1 VWNLVADGRL
11 LEQVART
18 PGVVQAFV
26 HLLRVPDMSV
36 VRIALSFIAKLCSML
51 KDGALMVEKV
61 GGIEAVDE
69 LHYGDV
75 DATLSHEAAVLI
87 DRYFGED
94 YQGEQE
100 STVNSNCNTVMNSN
114 SNTGFAAAGVAQQ
127 QQQQQQQ
134 ALPHL
139 GRGRAVVMPAWM
151 NKAHATTA

>member
-18 PGVVQAFV
+18 PGVVQAFI

-51 KDGALMVEKV
+51 KDGALMVERA
-61 GGIEAVDE
+61 GGIEAIDE
-69 LHYGDV
+69 LHYGNV
-75 DATLSHEAAVLI
+75 DASLSHEAAAII

-94 YQGEQE
+94 YQGDQE
-100 STVNSNCNTVMNSN
+100 TSMNNNSTIN
-114 SNTGFAAAGVAQQ
+114 SNTGFVAHGVSAAA
-127 QQQQQQQ
+127 QQQQQQ

-151 NKAHATTA
+151 NRANAAA

>member
-26 HLLRVPDMSV
+26 HLLRVLDMSV

-51 KDGALMVEKV
+51 KDGALMVEKA
-61 GGIEAVDE
+61 GGIEAIDE
-69 LHYGDV
+69 LHYGNV
-75 DATLSHEAAVLI
+75 DASLSHEAAAII

-94 YQGEQE
+94 YQGDQE
-100 STVNSNCNTVMNSN
+100 TSMNSNSINMN
-114 SNTGFAAAGVAQQ
+114 SNTGFVAQGVSAA
-127 QQQQQQQ
+127 QQQQQQ

-151 NKAHATTA
+151 NRANATA

>member
-18 PGVVQAFV
+18 PGVVRAFV

-51 KDGALMVEKV
+51 KDGALIVEKA
-61 GGIEAVDE
+61 GGIEAIDE

-75 DATLSHEAAVLI
+75 DASLSHEAAAII

-100 STVNSNCNTVMNSN
+100 AYMNSNSIN
-114 SNTGFAAAGVAQQ
+114 SNTGFATAQGVSAAA
-127 QQQQQQQ
+127 QQQQQQ

-151 NKAHATTA
+151 NRANATA